1 MTSSVPS
8 FGGESVRP
16 PRRLFS
22 AASPAVK
29 FFLVGGLIVLLLVPL
44 MLVKGLVDERAAYAD
59 GARGEIAL
67 GWGGAQT
74 IVGPFLVVPYTVSET
89 AFVDGRQTLREAP
102 RTLVVLPRRFE
113 AATTAGTEVLKR
125 AIYAVT
131 GYRAEVTLA
140 GAFDPLSR
148 TDFPGDVVRIDWTR
162 ATLSLSLSDPTALR
176 DGVDLERPGASPLA
190 FEPGLGTGG
199 GSGIHVRPFAGVE
212 AAADGVPALAFTI
225 PLKLSG
231 TDSLAIAP
239 VGRDSAVTIASDW
252 PHPSFFGSFLPESRT
267 VEASGFS
274 ASWKVPDLARPVAQT
289 LASVDAVLTG
299 FSGATLGVRF
309 LDPVDFYALVDRAVK
324 YGVLFLAVAFGGVF
338 AMELASRGR
347 FHPVQY
353 VFVGIASVL
362 FYVLLLALSEVIGF
376 TPAYA
381 VASAALVAQLAA
393 YVGVALSSRNA
404 GLTMAAILAVALALL
419 YALLQTQAYALLV
432 GTVAAFVVLTAAMF
446 LTLKVDWTG
455 GRPASPPPAAPPPEP
470 GDVERAMAPL

>member
-1 MTSSVPS
+1 MTPSVPS
-8 FGGESVRP
+8 FAGEPARP
-16 PRRLFS
+16 PRQLFS
-22 AASPAVK
+22 AASPAMK

-44 MLVKGLVDERAAYAD
+44 MMVKGLVDERAAYAD
-59 GARGEIAL
+59 GARGEIAQ
-67 GWGGAQT
+67 GWGSAQT
-74 IVGPFLVVPYTVSET
+74 LVGPFLVVPYTAAET
-89 AFVDGRQTLREAP
+89 ATVDGRETRREAP

-131 GYRAEVTLA
+131 GYRAEVTLS
-140 GAFDPLSR
+140 GGFDALTR
-148 TDFPGDVVRIDWTR
+148 ADFPGDVVRIDWGRTV
-162 ATLSLSLSDPTALR
+162 LSLALSDPSGLR
-176 DGVDLERPGASPLA
+176 DGVDLVREGATPLA

-199 GSGIHVRPFAGVE
+199 GSGIHVRPFPGTE
-212 AAADGVPALAFTI
+212 AVADGVPALAFTI

-239 VGRDSAVTIASDW
+239 VGRDSTVAIASDW

-274 ASWKVPDLARPVAQT
+274 AAWKVPDLARPVAQT
-289 LASVDAVLTG
+289 LPGVDAVLYG
-299 FSGATLGVRF
+299 FSNATLGVRF

-353 VFVGIASVL
+353 VFVGVASVL
-362 FYVLLLALSEVIGF
+362 FYVLLLALAEVIGF
-376 TPAYA
+376 TPAYV
-381 VASAALVAQLAA
+381 VASTALVAQLAS
-393 YVGVALSSRNA
+393 YVGVALSSRGA
-404 GLTMAAILAVALALL
+404 GFTMAGILAVALALL

-446 LTLKVDWTG
+446 LTLRVDWTG
-455 GRPASPPPAAPPPEP
+455 GRTAPPLPPSPPPEP
-470 GDVERAMAPL
+470 PDVERAMAPL

>member
-1 MTSSVPS
+1 MTPSVPS
-8 FGGESVRP
+8 LTGDPARS

-22 AASPAVK
+22 AVSPAAK

-74 IVGPFLVVPYTVSET
+74 LVGPFLVVPYTVAET
-89 AFVDGRQTLREAP
+89 VTVDGRETRREAP
-102 RTLVVLPRRFE
+102 RTLVALPRRFD
-113 AATTAGTEVLKR
+113 AATTAATQVLKR

-131 GYRAEVTLA
+131 GYRADVTLS
-140 GAFDPLSR
+140 GGFDALSR
-148 TDFPGDVVRIDWTR
+148 AEFPGDVVRIDWGRTV
-162 ATLSLSLSDPTALR
+162 LSLSLSDPSGLR
-176 DGVDLERPGASPLA
+176 DGVDLVREGAAPLA

-199 GSGIHVRPFAGVE
+199 GSGIHLRPFPGVE

-239 VGRDSAVTIASDW
+239 VGRDSTVAIASDW
-252 PHPSFFGSFLPESRT
+252 PHPSFFGSFLPESRS
-267 VEASGFS
+267 VEATGFN
-274 ASWKVPDLARPVAQT
+274 AAWKVPDLARPVPQT
-289 LASVDAVLTG
+289 LSSVDAVLYG
-299 FSGATLGVRF
+299 FSDATLGVRF

-324 YGVLFLAVAFGGVF
+324 YGILFLAVAFGGVF

-353 VFVGIASVL
+353 VFVGVAAVL
-362 FYVLLLALSEVIGF
+362 FYVLLLALAEVIGF

-381 VASAALVAQLAA
+381 VAAAALVAQLAA

-404 GLTMAAILAVALALL
+404 GLAMAAILAVALALL
-419 YALLQTQAYALLV
+419 YALLQLQAYALLV
-432 GTVAAFVVLTAAMF
+432 GSVAAFVVLTAAMF
-446 LTLKVDWTG
+446 LTLRVDWTG
-455 GRPASPPPAAPPPEP
+455 GRAVLPPPPPSEPTAA
-470 GDVERAMAPL
+470 DSAMAPL